1 MGARVPTLLWFGRD
15 DARLGVLRPVGAVVH
30 REEVGGEDVIE
41 FACREVPTKYDRIV
55 WRDPEDARWREHVV
69 IRTDEAAGGVCEVYA
84 ESSLCDLLAGYIEE
98 ERLSS
103 ASVVEAFQTVLSG
116 TRWRFT
122 AEPGFGTGGCVL
134 YHANR
139 LAALRR
145 VCEVWGCEVESEIT
159 VMFGG
164 VTLRTL
170 HARGRVGAWR
180 GARLTYAKNMTG
192 CVRTVCE
199 DEVFTALFGYGAGLP
214 VLDETGVPTGGYRRK
229 LTFGEVNGGA
239 NWVGDEA
246 ARAVWG
252 IPDGEGGRSHRFGE
266 VTFPDVDDPALLKA
280 KTVAALSE
288 ACAPAAC
295 YEADAAALSGGVPI
309 GLGDDVLVVDSSRDP
324 AWRFRSRVMGRV
336 RSFGDEVATRL
347 SIGRARRTAYAEQSA
362 VAAAVEEA
370 RDAAGAAGDAAA
382 AAGASAAEVRA
393 ATGAA
398 AGADVPAIATQAYV
412 SEAIAALDDLSEV
425 EF

>member
-15 DARLGVLRPVGAVVH
+15 DERLGVLRPVGAVVH

-41 FACREVPTKYDRIV
+41 FACRTVPTKYDRIV

-103 ASVVEAFQTVLSG
+103 ASVVEALQTVLSG
-116 TRWRFT
+116 TRWSFT
-122 AEPGFGTGGCVL
+122 AEPGFGAGGCVL

-145 VCEVWGCEVESEIT
+145 VCEVWGCEVEAEIT

-170 HARGRVGAWR
+170 HARERVGAWR

-199 DEVFTALFGYGAGLP
+199 DEVVTALFGYGAGL
-214 VLDETGVPTGGYRRK
+214 
-229 LTFGEVNGGA
+229 
-239 NWVGDEA
+239 
-246 ARAVWG
+246 
-252 IPDGEGGRSHRFGE
+252 
-266 VTFPDVDDPALLKA
+266 
-280 KTVAALSE
+280 
-288 ACAPAAC
+288 
-295 YEADAAALSGGVPI
+295 
-309 GLGDDVLVVDSSRDP
+309 LVVDSSRDP

-336 RSFGDEVATRL
+336 RSFGDEVSARL
-347 SIGRARRTAYAEQSA
+347 SIGRARTCPPSRRRRT
-362 VAAAVEEA
+362 
-370 RDAAGAAGDAAA
+370 
-382 AAGASAAEVRA
+382 
-393 ATGAA
+393 
-398 AGADVPAIATQAYV
+398 
-412 SEAIAALDDLSEV
+412 
-425 EF
+425 